1 MQPSDWDGVTF
12 LKTACTKTRKE
23 TMDSISVIFLQLFLT
38 SKQQSISS
46 DDDICNFLNAQSLLQ
61 STESTDVTPVS
72 VMKMFN
78 KT

>member
-1 MQPSDWDGVTF
+1 
-12 LKTACTKTRKE
+12 
-23 TMDSISVIFLQLFLT
+23 MDSISVIFLQLFLT

-46 DDDICNFLNAQSLLQ
+46 DDDICNFLKAQSLLQ

-72 VMKMFN
+72 VIKIFN

>member
-23 TMDSISVIFLQLFLT
+23 TMDSISIIFLQLFLT

-46 DDDICNFLNAQSLLQ
+46 DDDICNFLNA
-61 STESTDVTPVS
+61 
-72 VMKMFN
+72 
-78 KT
+78 